1 MRMHSPVVV
10 AVWLALVASTGC
22 ATKGYV
28 TQVVD
33 ERTRVVEQRTG
44 AVEARVTEVE
54 RVAQDAAVSS
64 GRNAAHIREVDQTA
78 SGAQEAANAA
88 TTASRLAQ
96 VTADDAR
103 SVSDGLEA
111 EARRL
116 LFEVTVAE
124 DHGQFRFDE
133 AALPDPVSARLDEL
147 VDRVRSLNT
156 PTHLEIEGHT
166 DATGPTDYNA
176 RLALERAES
185 VRRYLHEQHRLP
197 LHKISVI
204 SYGEEKPIAPNDT
217 VDGRAMNR
225 RVVVRVLG

>member
-1 MRMHSPVVV
+1 MRTQSLIVL
-10 AVWLALVASTGC
+10 AAALALAGSTGC

-28 TQVVD
+28 TRAVD
-33 ERTRVVEQRTG
+33 ERTREVDERVTQVER
-44 AVEARVTEVE
+44 AVE
-54 RVAQDAAVSS
+54 DAALAT

-78 SGAQEAANAA
+78 TSAHETANAA
-88 TTASRLAQ
+88 ATAARLAQ
-96 VTADDAR
+96 VTANETR
-103 SVSDGLEA
+103 VVSDELEA
-111 EARRL
+111 EAKRL

-124 DHGQFRFDE
+124 DHGHFRFDD

-147 VDRVRSLNT
+147 VDRVRALDR
-156 PTHLEIEGHT
+156 PAHLEIEGHA
-166 DATGPTDYNA
+166 DATGSADYNA
-176 RLALERAES
+176 HLALQRAEA

-217 VDGRAMNR
+217 MDGRAMNR

>member
-1 MRMHSPVVV
+1 MRMNSVLVVTAGLAV
-10 AVWLALVASTGC
+10 AASTGC

-28 TQVVD
+28 AQVVD
-33 ERTRVVEQRTG
+33 ERSRVVEARAS

-54 RVAQDAAVSS
+54 RVAQEAA
-64 GRNAAHIREVDQTA
+64 GNANRNTAHIREVDQTA
-78 SGAQEAANAA
+78 TAAQGAAHAAA
-88 TTASRLAQ
+88 TASRLAQ

-103 SVSDGLEA
+103 AVSDGLEA
-111 EARRL
+111 DARRL
-116 LFEVTVAE
+116 LFEVTLAE

-133 AALPDPVSARLDEL
+133 AALPDPVSAGLDAL
-147 VDRVRSLNT
+147 VDRVRSLDK

-217 VDGRAMNR
+217 VDGRALNR

>member
-1 MRMHSPVVV
+1 MRMHALTAVVV
-10 AVWLALVASTGC
+10 GLAVVGTTGC

-28 TQVVD
+28 SRVVDERSQVVD
-33 ERTRVVEQRTG
+33 ERTR
-44 AVEARVTEVE
+44 AVEKRVADVE

-64 GRNAAHIREVDQTA
+64 GRNADHIREVDQTA
-78 SGAQEAANAA
+78 TGAHETANAA
-88 TTASRLAQ
+88 ATASRLAQ
-96 VTADDAR
+96 VRANDA
-103 SVSDGLEA
+103 SAVSEALEA
-111 EARRL
+111 DAKRL
-116 LFEVTVAE
+116 LFEVTMAE
-124 DHGQFRFDE
+124 DHGHFSFD
-133 AALPDPVSARLDEL
+133 AAVLPDPVSEGLDEL
-147 VDRVRSLNT
+147 VDRVRSLDK
-156 PTHLEIEGHT
+156 PAHLEIEGHT

-176 RLALERAES
+176 RLALERAEA